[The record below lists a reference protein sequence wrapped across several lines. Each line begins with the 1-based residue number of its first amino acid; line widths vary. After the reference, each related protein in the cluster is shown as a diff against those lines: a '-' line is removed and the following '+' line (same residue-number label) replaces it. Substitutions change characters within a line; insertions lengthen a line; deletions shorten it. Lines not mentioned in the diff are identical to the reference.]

1 MVDILHKEGVE
12 DLHISEFLIS
22 KTIKMAKESVARPN
36 LFFIGSGDNNNDI
49 EQTETKVIVP
59 S

>member
-1 MVDILHKEGVE
+1 MVDILHKEGIE

-36 LFFIGSGDNNNDI
+36 LFFLGTGENNND
-49 EQTETKVIVP
+49 
-59 S
+59 